1 MPLVRAG
8 RVAVLAGVL
17 LGLAAGE
24 GRAQSSL
31 PQVGSDPRVSIPT
44 LPVPGTDDSS
54 VDVIVT
60 LDPRL
65 AVGDH
70 GARQGQAAQVARALG
85 LQPRRAYGTALF
97 GFVAT
102 VPRGRLEAL
111 ARDPRVLHVEPDA
124 RVSVPRSQAAA
135 RPGTAEPDTAAAAIG
150 DAAAGGEQLPW
161 GVARVCGG
169 RCVNTGSG
177 VHVYAIDTGIDADH
191 PDLKA
196 LGNGYATVACQG
208 ATCRTAWDDDNG
220 HGTHVAGTIGARSN
234 GSGVVG
240 VAPAATLH
248 AVKVLARDGTGF
260 VSWVLAGI
268 DWVANQ
274 AGTPTPHA
282 VVANLSLTGA
292 GSRTGSCAAGGYT
305 GTDAYHRALCNAAR
319 KGVVFAVAAGND
331 GADAQQVAPAAYDDA
346 AIAVSAV
353 GRSGDDPA
361 VLDWPLWSN
370 WGDGYQGGAAV
381 LPAAPVAMAA
391 PGAGVLST
399 CNDGGTCT
407 MSGTSMA
414 SPHVAGALALF
425 LQRSPQ
431 GGGYAAFANARQ
443 GLLNAAEGTADTAG
457 FVNGSGRPHREV
469 FLNAR
474 VPTS

>member
-1 MPLVRAG
+1 MPSVRAR
-8 RVAVLAGVL
+8 RVAVLAAVL
-17 LGLAAGE
+17 VGLAAGE
-24 GRAQSSL
+24 GRAQSS
-31 PQVGSDPRVSIPT
+31 PPP
-44 LPVPGTDDSS
+44 

-60 LDPRL
+60 LDPSL
-65 AVGDH
+65 AAGGH
-70 GARQGQAAQVARALG
+70 AARQGQAAQVARGLG

-97 GFVAT
+97 GFAAT
-102 VPRGRLEAL
+102 VPQGRLEAL
-111 ARDPRVLHVEPDA
+111 ARDPRVLRVEPDA
-124 RVSVPRSQAAA
+124 RVSVPRPQTAR
-135 RPGTAEPDTAAAAIG
+135 RPGTGNPGTPSPRG
-150 DAAAGGEQLPW
+150 DQLPW

-169 RCVNTGSG
+169 AQCADTGSG

-292 GSRTGSCAAGGYT
+292 GSRTGSCAAAGYT

-319 KGVVFAVAAGND
+319 KGVVFAVAAGNS
-331 GADAQQVAPAAYDDA
+331 GADAQRAVPAAYDDA

-353 GRSGDDPA
+353 ERTSDPRQ
-361 VLDWPLWSN
+361 LEWPSWSN

-381 LPAAPVAMAA
+381 LPAAPVAVAA

-399 CNDGGTCT
+399 CDGGGTCT

-431 GGGYAAFANARQ
+431 RGGYAAFVNARR
-443 GLLNAAEGTADTAG
+443 GLLAAAERTADPAR
-457 FVNGSGRPHREV
+457 FFNGSGRPHREV